1 MRLFLALVPPPALR
15 RRFGELAD
23 TAHAHCSGRRVP
35 DDNLH
40 LTLAFLGEQPERRAE
55 QLADWLSG
63 IRVAPGQWRLDRW
76 GHFAGPGIVWIG
88 GEPESELVQLQ
99 QSLREELEDIGIAS
113 QPRRFTPHVTLLR
126 RAEQP
131 PEPSLPDFAEDWSY
145 TRAALVLSEPTG
157 QGSRYTPL
165 AWSRV

>member
-40 LTLAFLGEQPERRAE
+40 LTLAFLGEQPERQAE
-55 QLADWLSG
+55 ELADWLNG
-63 IRVAPGQWRLDRW
+63 IRIAPGQWRLDRW

-88 GEPESELVQLQ
+88 GEPENPLVQLQ
-99 QSLREELEDIGIAS
+99 QSLREKLEGLGIAS
-113 QPRRFTPHVTLLR
+113 QPRRFTPHITLLR

-131 PEPSLPDFAEDWSY
+131 PGPSLPDFDEEWSY
-145 TRAALVLSEPTG
+145 TRAALVLSEPTD

-165 AWSRV
+165 AWSRM